1 MTDTVYE
8 LSCNLDDMTGEEL
21 GFAMERLL
29 EQGALDVYTI
39 PIGMK
44 KGRPGVMLNVL
55 CAPED
60 REKTAQALFH
70 YTTTLGVRE
79 TAHSR
84 YILRRES
91 RVLDTAYGPVREKR
105 VEGFGT
111 SRSKL
116 EYEDLRRIAL
126 EQEISLAQA
135 RERIRK
141 EQNHD

>member
-29 EQGALDVYTI
+29 EQGVLDVYTI

-55 CAPED
+55 CTPED
-60 REKTAQALFH
+60 REKMAQAIFR

-84 YILRRES
+84 YLLRRES
-91 RVLDTAYGPVREKR
+91 RVLDTAYGPVREKQ

-135 RERIRK
+135 REWIRK

>member
-8 LSCNLDDMTGEEL
+8 LSCNLDYMTGEEL

-44 KGRPGVMLNVL
+44 KGR
-55 CAPED
+55 
-60 REKTAQALFH
+60 
-70 YTTTLGVRE
+70 
-79 TAHSR
+79 
-84 YILRRES
+84 
-91 RVLDTAYGPVREKR
+91 
-105 VEGFGT
+105 
-111 SRSKL
+111 RSKL